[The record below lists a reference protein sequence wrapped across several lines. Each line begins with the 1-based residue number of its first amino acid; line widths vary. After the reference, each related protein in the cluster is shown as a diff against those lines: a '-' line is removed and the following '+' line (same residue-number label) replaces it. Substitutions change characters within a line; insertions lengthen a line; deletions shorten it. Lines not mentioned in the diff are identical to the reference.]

1 VPPLFAYEFI
11 GGSKPPPY
19 DKGGSFCK
27 KNAVLFTF
35 AENYGI
41 IQLMHKLEFDGGYEL
56 WDSLVG

>member
-1 VPPLFAYEFI
+1 MNLSA
-11 GGSKPPPY
+11 GASPPPY

-41 IQLMHKLEFDGGYEL
+41 IQLMDKLEFDGGYEL